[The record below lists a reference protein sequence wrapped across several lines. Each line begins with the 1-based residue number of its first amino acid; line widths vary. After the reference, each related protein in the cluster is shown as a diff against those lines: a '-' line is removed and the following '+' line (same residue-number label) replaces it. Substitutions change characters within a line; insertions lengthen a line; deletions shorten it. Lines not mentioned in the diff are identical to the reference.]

1 MLLFIKK
8 ISSVC
13 DIEEKLSI
21 PVLMRGDHRAW
32 CKQTIFWI
40 SSKHAESGS
49 YKGLLGA
56 SGVFSS
62 LVMPKLMLF
71 GWDISL
77 HPDVLELGA
86 CFISPD
92 YLFQLL
98 GERASAEYSSK
109 WEEND
114 WIFLF
119 LRAVLKQGC
128 LNSPLVYDSTTWEA
142 LESWEPF
149 FHYN

>member
-56 SGVFSS
+56 FSS
-62 LVMPKLMLF
+62 LVF
-71 GWDISL
+71 SL
-77 HPDVLELGA
+77 HWWCPSW
-86 CFISPD
+86 CFLD
-92 YLFQLL
+92 
-98 GERASAEYSSK
+98 E
-109 WEEND
+109 
-114 WIFLF
+114 IFLCTLMFWSLVLVSYPQITYFNCLGKELQQSIVPNERKMTGSSYF
-119 LRAVLKQGC
+119 LGLSWNRAV
-128 LNSPLVYDSTTWEA
+128 
-142 LESWEPF
+142 
-149 FHYN
+149 